1 MGPPH
6 LQVGVLSD
14 SCSPLGA
21 AVPFFPRTG
30 IQCGFVSWSAPQGG
44 AAWAL
49 VLPPLWTV
57 CVAELVL
64 VASSLCG
71 LVSPPVLGKI
81 TGSRDQMKCAQA

>member
-1 MGPPH
+1 MILAH
-6 LQVGVLSD
+6 LLELQFL
-14 SCSPLGA
+14 
-21 AVPFFPRTG
+21 FFPPLESSVG
-30 IQCGFVSWSAPQGG
+30 LCPGSAPQGG

-64 VASSLCG
+64 VASCLCG
-71 LVSPPVLGKI
+71 LVSPHVLGKI